1 MVRSTIPRSTRL
13 TAPGDIFYETASGFQ
28 SKEPDAGPIR
38 KDGIMWIASCT
49 KLLASVCAL
58 QCVERGEITLDEDV
72 ARIVPELAHPKVVS
86 LDAAEKDGFKLTPAD
101 KPITLRMLLTHS
113 SGLPYEWGAPELI
126 AWRKV
131 QPPVPAERKGK
142 TVETYGLPLMFQP
155 GEGWVYGGGL
165 DWAGEIVAR
174 LHGTTLGGYMQ
185 EHIFGP
191 LGMDGTTFEL
201 DKRPDLKARV
211 VRAGQR
217 GKDGKLGAMAG
228 DIFPG
233 TVADHSGGGGLWS
246 CVPDYIKVLGD
257 LIKDE
262 PTLLKRETV
271 VDMLAKPQFGDGGA
285 LRMLAAGRAI
295 TAANAAPSESGVNYG
310 LGGMALVKDSPQ
322 LPAGTLTWGGLPNL
336 KWFIHPQLGV
346 AAMYAT
352 QVMPFGD
359 AKNTWLAGEFFK
371 EVIKMHKD

>member
-1 MVRSTIPRSTRL
+1 
-13 TAPGDIFYETASGFQ
+13 
-28 SKEPDAGPIR
+28 
-38 KDGIMWIASCT
+38 MWIASCT
-49 KLLASVCAL
+49 KLLASICAL

-72 ARIVPELAHPKVVS
+72 ARIVPELANKQVVS
-86 LDAAEKDGFKLTPAD
+86 LDASEPNGFKLTPAD

-113 SGLPYEWGAPELI
+113 SGSSYEWGAPELM

-142 TVETYGLPLMFQP
+142 TVEVYGVPLLFQP

-174 LHGTTLGGYMQ
+174 LHKTTLGGYMQ

-191 LGMDGTTFEL
+191 LGMDSTTFEL
-201 DKRPDLKARV
+201 DKRPDLKERV
-211 VRAGQR
+211 VKPGQR
-217 GKDGKLGAMAG
+217 GKDGKLGAFAG

-233 TVADHSGGGGLWS
+233 TVSDHSGGGGLWS
-246 CVPDYIKVLGD
+246 CAPDYIKVLGD

-262 PTLLKRETV
+262 PTLLKRSTV
-271 VDMLAKPQFGDGGA
+271 VDMLAKPQFGPDDNS
-285 LRMLAAGRAI
+285 LKMLSAGRAI
-295 TAANAAPSESGVNYG
+295 IAANAAPSESGVNYG
-310 LGGMALVKDSPQ
+310 LGGMALVKDSPM
-322 LPAGTLTWGGLPNL
+322 LPAGSLTWGGLPNL
-336 KWFIHPQLGV
+336 KWFIHPELGV
-346 AAMYAT
+346 AAFYAT

-371 EVIKMHKD
+371 EVIKMHA

>member
-1 MVRSTIPRSTRL
+1 MVRCTFPRSIRL
-13 TAPGDIFYETASGFQ
+13 TAPGDIFYEAASGFQ

-49 KLLASVCAL
+49 KLLAAICAL

-72 ARIVPELAHPKVVS
+72 ARVVPELAHPKVVS

-113 SGLPYEWGAPELI
+113 SGLAYEWGAPELV

-142 TVETYGLPLMFQP
+142 TVEVHGLPLMFQP

-165 DWAGEIVAR
+165 DWAGEIVGR

-201 DKRPDLKARV
+201 DKRPDLKARL
-211 VRAGQR
+211 VRPGSVARTASWARWR
-217 GKDGKLGAMAG
+217 GTSSRAPWRTTRAAAACGAACR
-228 DIFPG
+228 
-233 TVADHSGGGGLWS
+233 TTSRCSATWS
-246 CVPDYIKVLGD
+246 RTSRRC
-257 LIKDE
+257 
-262 PTLLKRETV
+262 
-271 VDMLAKPQFGDGGA
+271 
-285 LRMLAAGRAI
+285 
-295 TAANAAPSESGVNYG
+295 
-310 LGGMALVKDSPQ
+310 
-322 LPAGTLTWGGLPNL
+322 
-336 KWFIHPQLGV
+336 
-346 AAMYAT
+346 
-352 QVMPFGD
+352 
-359 AKNTWLAGEFFK
+359 
-371 EVIKMHKD
+371 